1 MRAYDEQFISDFME
15 WVAQNCTIEKGG
27 DPWTGDIWQSWF
39 YYKGEQMIGWQLL
52 NIYNDIYDLHHFHKI
67 TND

>member
-1 MRAYDEQFISDFME
+1 MDKEDLADFLE

-27 DPWTGDIWQSWF
+27 DPWTGDIWQNWF

-52 NIYNDIYDLHHFHKI
+52 NIYNDLHHHHKR
-67 TND
+67 